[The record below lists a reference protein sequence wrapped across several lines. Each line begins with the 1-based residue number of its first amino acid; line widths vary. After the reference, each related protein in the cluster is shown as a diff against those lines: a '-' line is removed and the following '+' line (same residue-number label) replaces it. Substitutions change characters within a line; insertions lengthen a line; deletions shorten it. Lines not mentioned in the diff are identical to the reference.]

1 MLVFMYED
9 FEIDLTDKENLANWC
24 TELNCEEEDLIHAVL
39 RIGNRVKSVNDF
51 LILNRKKKE

>member
-1 MLVFMYED
+1 MYEA

-24 TELNCEEEDLIHAVL
+24 IELNCEEDDLIHAVL

-51 LILNRKKKE
+51 LILNRKKKG

>member
-1 MLVFMYED
+1 MFVFMYED
-9 FEIDLTDKENLANWC
+9 SKIDLTNKEDLANWC

-39 RIGNRVKSVNDF
+39 RIGNNVKSVNDF

>member
-1 MLVFMYED
+1 MYED
-9 FEIDLTDKENLANWC
+9 LKIDLTNKENLSNWC

-39 RIGNRVKSVNDF
+39 RIGNNVKSVNDF